1 MDFTCAILAGGRSTR
16 MGRDKAT
23 LKVCDKA
30 LIQQVYEK
38 ARHVFK
44 DILIV
49 SNHHESFYGIEAPII
64 RDILPIQSSIVGIAS
79 ALLAANTPYVFVL
92 ACDMPFVS
100 VQSIEFVLK
109 EVHGEDII
117 LPHTRNGFE
126 PLHAVYNRS
135 CTSVML
141 TRIGLQRLKITDLFP
156 FFSVKE
162 VGEHPAF
169 MDRGVSVFTNITVED
184 DLSLVQ
190 RLGNG

>member
-23 LKVCDKA
+23 LNICDKA

-38 ARHVFK
+38 AQHFFK

-49 SNHHESFYGIEAPII
+49 SNHHDRFFGIEGPII
-64 RDILPIQSSIVGIAS
+64 RDILPIQSSIIGIAS
-79 ALLAANTPYVFVL
+79 ALLYASTPYVFVL
-92 ACDMPFVS
+92 ACDMPFVT
-100 VQSIEFVLK
+100 VQSIDHVVK

-117 LPHTRNGFE
+117 IPHTQSGFE
-126 PLHAVYNRS
+126 PLHAVYSRS
-135 CTSVML
+135 CLSIML

-162 VGEHPAF
+162 IGEHPAF
-169 MDRGVSVFTNITVED
+169 MDRGVSVFTNINVEE

-190 RLGNG
+190 CLGNG

>member
-23 LKVCDKA
+23 LKVRDKA

-79 ALLAANTPYVFVL
+79 ALLAANTTYVFVL

-117 LPHTRNGFE
+117 IPHTQEWF
-126 PLHAVYNRS
+126 
-135 CTSVML
+135 
-141 TRIGLQRLKITDLFP
+141 
-156 FFSVKE
+156 
-162 VGEHPAF
+162 
-169 MDRGVSVFTNITVED
+169 
-184 DLSLVQ
+184 
-190 RLGNG
+190 